1 MVYRNLLGF
10 SIIELVLA
18 LSLAAILLTI
28 ASPSVRAIKH
38 ENRLSAAANRFFTSI
53 TLARNTAIS
62 TNSEVIVC
70 QSNPQGSNCNTHGS
84 WQDGWIVWS
93 DFDND
98 NLLENINQ
106 DGQQEIIAREQ
117 ALPAG
122 VYFQL
127 IHNHYR
133 HRIVFN
139 ALGEAHNELRH
150 VSQAFHL
157 CDSNLET
164 PSSRDIIYLNG
175 SGQAWHQKDKQ
186 SSLCRHIN

>member
-127 IHNHYR
+127 IHN
-133 HRIVFN
+133 
-139 ALGEAHNELRH
+139 
-150 VSQAFHL
+150 
-157 CDSNLET
+157 D
-164 PSSRDIIYLNG
+164 
-175 SGQAWHQKDKQ
+175 
-186 SSLCRHIN
+186 